1 MRPGNTSSHGKRV
14 CWQGQTGRLRSGA
27 KRTAKGTLL
36 LGDLRLTNVREEAGM
51 SRATLS
57 VVLTGFIQ
65 AEGAVDGQAD
75 FGCVVILLAI
85 VLPPADRA

>member
-1 MRPGNTSSHGKRV
+1 
-14 CWQGQTGRLRSGA
+14 
-27 KRTAKGTLL
+27 
-36 LGDLRLTNVREEAGM
+36 M